1 MTTYRRR
8 RTLRARL
15 ALLYAVLLAGSG
27 VALLIIADLPLLTFS
42 HAFRAPGTAT
52 HSAGTHGPGTGTPGA
67 AHVSPHASTDLP
79 SVLLYS
85 AIALAILIPVSIA
98 LGWLVADRAL
108 RPLRAITTAARA
120 ISARNLDEPLGLDA
134 SYDEFTELGE
144 TLDDLFGRL
153 GAAFE
158 SQRHFVANASHEL
171 RTPLAAER
179 TLIQVALADPHATAE
194 SLRSTCQQV
203 LVLGDQQG
211 RLIDALLT
219 LASSQRGLDR
229 RERFDLAE
237 IARTAIRNRKRE
249 AEARDL
255 RVVAD
260 LAAAPADGDPGL
272 AESLVANLVDNALR
286 HNVRGGQI
294 DIRTGAS
301 ADAETGAAAAS
312 LSISNTGAVIPP
324 GELDRLFQP
333 FQQLGR
339 ERIRGSGAGGH
350 GLGLAIAAAI
360 GTAHGATLAAAARPG
375 GGLHI
380 TVTFRPTSAPPAGR
394 D

>member
-1 MTTYRRR
+1 MTTYPRR

-15 ALLYAVLLAGSG
+15 ALLYAGLFAGSG

-42 HAFRAPGTAT
+42 HAYRAPGTGT
-52 HSAGTHGPGTGTPGA
+52 HSAGTHGPGTGIPGA
-67 AHVSPHASTDLP
+67 AHVSPRASTDLP

-120 ISARNLDEPLGLDA
+120 ISARNLDERLGLDA
-134 SYDEFTELGE
+134 SYDEFTELGK

-153 GAAFE
+153 GSAFE

-179 TLIQVALADPHATAE
+179 TLIQVALADPDATAE
-194 SLRSTCQQV
+194 SLRSTCQQ
-203 LVLGDQQG
+203 LLALGEQQG
-211 RLIDALLT
+211 RLIDALLA

-237 IARTAIRNRKRE
+237 ITRTAIRNRERE

-294 DIRTGAS
+294 DIRTGPS

-312 LSISNTGAVIPP
+312 MSVSNTGAVIPP

-339 ERIRGSGAGGH
+339 ERIRGSGTGGH
-350 GLGLAIAAAI
+350 CLGLAIVQAI
-360 GTAHGATLAAAARPG
+360 VTAHGAELAAAARPG
-375 GGLHI
+375 GGLDI
-380 TVTFRPTSAPPAGR
+380 TVTFRPAK
-394 D
+394 

>member
-1 MTTYRRR
+1 MTTYPRR

-15 ALLYAVLLAGSG
+15 ALLYAGLFAGSG

-42 HAFRAPGTAT
+42 HAYRAPGTGP

-67 AHVSPHASTDLP
+67 AHVSPRASTDLP

-120 ISARNLDEPLGLDA
+120 ISARNLDERLGLDA

-153 GAAFE
+153 GSAFE

-179 TLIQVALADPHATAE
+179 TLIQVALADPDATAE
-194 SLRSTCQQV
+194 SLRSTCQQ
-203 LVLGDQQG
+203 LLALGEQQG
-211 RLIDALLT
+211 RLIDALLA

-237 IARTAIRNRKRE
+237 ITRTAIRNRERE

-272 AESLVANLVDNALR
+272 AESLVANLIDNALR

-294 DIRTGAS
+294 DIRTGPS

-312 LSISNTGAVIPP
+312 MSVSNTGAVIPP

-339 ERIRGSGAGGH
+339 ERIRGSGTGGH
-350 GLGLAIAAAI
+350 GLGLAIVQAI
-360 GTAHGATLAAAARPG
+360 VTAHGAELAAAARPG
-375 GGLHI
+375 GGLDI
-380 TVTFRPTSAPPAGR
+380 TVTFRPAK
-394 D
+394 

>member
-1 MTTYRRR
+1 M
-8 RTLRARL
+8 
-15 ALLYAVLLAGSG
+15 
-27 VALLIIADLPLLTFS
+27 
-42 HAFRAPGTAT
+42 
-52 HSAGTHGPGTGTPGA
+52 
-67 AHVSPHASTDLP
+67 
-79 SVLLYS
+79 LLYS

-108 RPLRAITTAARA
+108 RPLREITTAARS
-120 ISARNLDEPLGLDA
+120 ISARNLDERLGFDA
-134 SYDEFTELGE
+134 SYDEFTELGK
-144 TLDDLFGRL
+144 TLDDLLGRL
-153 GAAFE
+153 GSAFE

-179 TLIQVALADPHATAE
+179 TLIQVALADPDATAE
-194 SLRSTCQQV
+194 SLRSTCQR
-203 LVLGDQQG
+203 LLALGEQQG

-229 RERFDLAE
+229 RERFDLAG
-237 IARTAIRNRKRE
+237 IIRTAIRNRERE

-260 LAAAPADGDPGL
+260 LAAAPADGDPCL

-294 DIRTGAS
+294 NIRTGPG

-312 LSISNTGAVIPP
+312 MSISNTGAVIPP

-350 GLGLAIAAAI
+350 GLGLAIVQAI
-360 GTAHGATLAAAARPG
+360 VTAHGAALAAAARPG
-375 GGLHI
+375 GGLDI
-380 TVTFRPTSAPPAGR
+380 TVTFRLASAPAAGR

>member
-1 MTTYRRR
+1 MTRYLRR

-15 ALLYAVLLAGSG
+15 ALLYAGLFAGSG

-42 HAFRAPGTAT
+42 HAYRAPGT
-52 HSAGTHGPGTGTPGA
+52 HSGGTGTPGA

-85 AIALAILIPVSIA
+85 AIALAILIPVSIV

-120 ISARNLDEPLGLDA
+120 ISARNLDERLGLDA
-134 SYDEFTELGE
+134 SYDEFTELGK
-144 TLDDLFGRL
+144 TLDGLFGRL

-179 TLIQVALADPHATAE
+179 TLIQVALADPDATAE
-194 SLRSTCQQV
+194 SLRSTCQQ
-203 LVLGDQQG
+203 LLALGEQQG

-237 IARTAIRNRKRE
+237 ITRTAISHRKRE
-249 AEARDL
+249 AEARGL

-294 DIRTGAS
+294 DIRTGPS
-301 ADAETGAAAAS
+301 ADAETGTAAAS
-312 LSISNTGAVIPP
+312 MSVSNTGAVIPP

-339 ERIRGSGAGGH
+339 ERIRGSGADGQ

-360 GTAHGATLAAAARPG
+360 VTAHGAVLAAAARPG
-375 GGLHI
+375 GGLDI
-380 TVTFRPTSAPPAGR
+380 TVTFRPASAPAAGR

>member
-1 MTTYRRR
+1 MTTYPRR

-15 ALLYAVLLAGSG
+15 ALLYAGLLTGSG
-27 VALLIIADLPLLTFS
+27 IALLIVADLPLLTFS
-42 HAFRAPGTAT
+42 QAYRAPGT
-52 HSAGTHGPGTGTPGA
+52 GTQGPGAPGA
-67 AHVSPHASTDLP
+67 AHVTPRASTDLP

-108 RPLRAITTAARA
+108 QPLRAITAAAKA
-120 ISARNLDEPLGLDA
+120 ISARNLNERLGLDA
-134 SYDEFTELGE
+134 SYEEFTDLGE

-158 SQRHFVANASHEL
+158 SQQHFVANASHDL

-179 TLIQVALADPHATAE
+179 TLIQVALADPDATAE

-203 LVLGDQQG
+203 LALGEQQG

-219 LASSQRGLDR
+219 LASSQRGLER

-237 IARTAIRNRKRE
+237 IARTAINNRKRE

-255 RVVAD
+255 RLVAD
-260 LAAAPADGDPGL
+260 LATAPADGDPGL

-294 DIRTGAS
+294 DIRAGPS
-301 ADAETGAAAAS
+301 AYAEPGAAAS

-333 FQQLGR
+333 FQQLGP
-339 ERIRGSGAGGH
+339 ERIRGSSTGGH
-350 GLGLAIAAAI
+350 GLGLAIVAAI
-360 GTAHGATLAAAARPG
+360 VTAHGAALAAAARPG
-375 GGLHI
+375 GGLDI
-380 TVTFRPTSAPPAGR
+380 TVTFRPATAPRQDGISQPR
-394 D
+394 

>member
-42 HAFRAPGTAT
+42 HAYRAPGTGT
-52 HSAGTHGPGTGTPGA
+52 HSTGTHGPGIPGA
-67 AHVSPHASTDLP
+67 AHVSPRAGTDLP

-179 TLIQVALADPHATAE
+179 TLIQVALADPDATAE

-237 IARTAIRNRKRE
+237 IARTAIGNRKRE

-360 GTAHGATLAAAARPG
+360 GTAHGAALAAAARPG

-380 TVTFRPTSAPPAGR
+380 TVTFRPVSAPPAGR